1 MNLLQSTLLQDKVA
15 IITGGASGIGRV
27 TAELF
32 VKEGARVVIAD
43 IARKEGNE
51 LVEQIKEQ
59 GGEAFFQYLDVCN
72 ERDCAALIDTTLQR
86 YGHLDIAFNNAG
98 IFASPAMTEDLEL
111 ELWRRVLDVNLT
123 GVFNCMVHELRA
135 MKGRGGS
142 IINTASI
149 AGITGT
155 PGSSAY
161 CASKHG
167 VIGLTKSAAL
177 EYGKQGIRINALCP
191 GLVATP
197 MTQGPESSFSNR
209 MIDMAVNNAALRRQA
224 EPDELAQMALWLASD
239 KSSYVTGAQFVV
251 DGGAT
256 A

>member
-1 MNLLQSTLLQDKVA
+1 
-15 IITGGASGIGRV
+15 
-27 TAELF
+27 
-32 VKEGARVVIAD
+32 
-43 IARKEGNE
+43 
-51 LVEQIKEQ
+51 
-59 GGEAFFQYLDVCN
+59 
-72 ERDCAALIDTTLQR
+72 
-86 YGHLDIAFNNAG
+86 
-98 IFASPAMTEDLEL
+98 
-111 ELWRRVLDVNLT
+111 
-123 GVFNCMVHELRA
+123 

-149 AGITGT
+149 AGISGT

-224 EPDELAQMALWLASD
+224 EPEELAQMALWLASD